1 MIEQRK
7 LFIIAN
13 STAKQGRRAPESVIE
28 RDYCL
33 SWFLFMSVLPEFDE
47 VFRAVKKSFS
57 RISYPTIEIREDTL
71 LKKVDSFS
79 NNDSAL
85 NVVLDFIIPRR
96 WSSLRNL
103 TH

>member
-7 LFIIAN
+7 FFIIAN

-33 SWFLFMSVLPEFDE
+33 SWFLFMSDLPEFDE
-47 VFRAVKKSFS
+47 VFRVAKKSFS
-57 RISYPTIEIREDTL
+57 RISTLFGFLWSGTL
-71 LKKVDSFS
+71 LKTVDSFS
-79 NNDSAL
+79 NNDSDL
-85 NVVLDFIIPRR
+85 NVILDFIIPRR